1 MAYGSSHGS
10 ASRNH
15 KVQPTK
21 RWIFLAL
28 LAAVAALL
36 GGASRYDAIQIV
48 PLRALSGLLLIPAIY
63 YLTWHDLK
71 KEAAL
76 VSLFGLFVIL
86 VGLQLVPLPPDIW
99 HALPGRG
106 AIEQLDAALGYTD
119 VWRPLSMAP
128 MRTWN
133 ALGSLVVPA
142 AGLMLAIALR
152 ATARDLLQIIAG
164 LGILNAALGLLQ
176 VISGRS
182 SPLYFY
188 ELTNWGS
195 AVGIFANENHSAVF
209 AACSLLVVARL
220 GLETRR
226 QRSARW
232 LSIFYPAS
240 FFFIVLVALVSG
252 SRAGFVACLGAALI
266 SAVMFGVS
274 PARRSG
280 KSTPDQLSRW
290 SEQRP
295 YLVVALPFL
304 VLALTIV
311 AFIVLGRAP
320 AFSDILA
327 RDSFADL
334 RWSILP
340 VISEM
345 LSTHWLV
352 GSGFGSFEQVYHI
365 HEPSELLMPRYVNQA
380 HNDWLQ
386 LVIEGGVLAGALLA
400 GLIVW
405 LVQSMLRIFRVRTR
419 PVLGLFWISIFSIIA
434 AASLVD
440 YPLRTPIFQLVLIW
454 LLLALSRDHRDVE
467 DT

>member
-1 MAYGSSHGS
+1 MGNGTSNRS
-10 ASRNH
+10 ASRH
-15 KVQPTK
+15 RKIQPTK
-21 RWIFLAL
+21 GWIFLAL
-28 LAAVAALL
+28 LAAVAAFL

-48 PLRALSGLLLIPAIY
+48 PLRALSGLLLIPALY

-71 KEAAL
+71 REAAL
-76 VSLFGLFVIL
+76 ASLFGLFVIL

-99 HALPGRG
+99 HSLPGRG
-106 AIEQLDAALGYTD
+106 AIEQLDAALGYAD
-119 VWRPLSMAP
+119 AWRPLSMTP

-133 ALGSLVVPA
+133 AFGSLVLPA
-142 AGLMLAIALR
+142 AGLLMALALR
-152 ATARDLLQIIAG
+152 ATARDLLHVIAG
-164 LGILNAALGLLQ
+164 LGLLNAALGLLQ

-182 SPLYFY
+182 SPLYLY

-195 AVGIFANENHSAVF
+195 AVGIFANENHSAIF

-220 GLETRR
+220 GLEARI
-226 QRSARW
+226 QQGSRW

-252 SRAGFVACLGAALI
+252 SRAGFVACLGAALV
-266 SAVMFGVS
+266 SAGMIGVS

-280 KSTPDQLSRW
+280 NHTPGQLRRW

-295 YLVVALPFL
+295 YLVAVIPLL
-304 VLALTIV
+304 VLALTVV
-311 AFIVLGRAP
+311 AFVALGRAP

-327 RDSFADL
+327 KDGFADL

-345 LSTHWLV
+345 ISIHWLV
-352 GSGFGSFEQVYHI
+352 GSGLGSFEQVYHI
-365 HEPSELLMPRYVNQA
+365 YEPSDLLMPRYVNQA

-386 LVIEGGVLAGALLA
+386 LIIEGGVMAGALLA
-400 GLIVW
+400 GLTVW
-405 LVQSMLRIFRVRTR
+405 LVRSILRIFHGRTGTF
-419 PVLGLFWISIFSIIA
+419 LGLFWISIFSIIA
-434 AASLVD
+434 ASSLVD

-454 LLLALSRDHRDVE
+454 LLLAVSRDHRDAE

>member
-1 MAYGSSHGS
+1 MAKGSSYRS
-10 ASRNH
+10 ASRHH
-15 KVQPTK
+15 KIQAS
-21 RWIFLAL
+21 RGWIVLTLLAL
-28 LAAVAALL
+28 VAAFF

-48 PLRALSGLLLIPAIY
+48 PLRALSALFLIPAIY
-63 YLTWHDLK
+63 YLTREDLK
-71 KEAAL
+71 REAVL

-86 VGLQLVPLPPDIW
+86 VGLQLVPLPPEIW
-99 HALPGRG
+99 HDLPGRK
-106 AIEQLDAALGYTD
+106 AIEQLDGASGNAEL
-119 VWRPLSMAP
+119 WRPLSMAP
-128 MRTWN
+128 LRTWN
-133 ALGSLVVPA
+133 AFGSLVLPA
-142 AGLMLAIALR
+142 AGLLLAIALR
-152 ATARDLLQIIAG
+152 ASTRILLQIIAG
-164 LGILNAALGLLQ
+164 LGVLNAALGLLQ

-188 ELTNWGS
+188 DLTNWGS

-220 GLETRR
+220 GLEERM

-240 FFFIVLVALVSG
+240 FFFIVLIALVSG
-252 SRAGFVACLGAALI
+252 SRAGFVACLGAILI
-266 SAVMFGVS
+266 SAVMIGIS
-274 PARRSG
+274 PRRRSAKPASG
-280 KSTPDQLSRW
+280 QPSRW

-295 YLVVALPFL
+295 YLIAVLPLL
-304 VLALTIV
+304 VLAMTII
-311 AFIVLGRAP
+311 AFVTLGRAP

-352 GSGFGSFEQVYHI
+352 GSGFGSFEQVYQI
-365 HEPSELLMPRYVNQA
+365 YEPSNLLMPRYVNQA

-386 LVIEGGVLAGALLA
+386 LIIEGGFLAGVFLVGLA
-400 GLIVW
+400 AWVVKSIA
-405 LVQSMLRIFRVRTR
+405 RIFHGRAA
-419 PVLGLFWISIFSIIA
+419 PVSGLFWISIFSIIG

-454 LLLALSRDHRDVE
+454 LLLALSRDHRDAK

>member
-1 MAYGSSHGS
+1 MAKGPSHRS
-10 ASRNH
+10 ASRRQ
-15 KVQPTK
+15 KIQPSK
-21 RWIFLAL
+21 RWIFLTL
-28 LAAVAALL
+28 LASLAAFF

-48 PLRALSGLLLIPAIY
+48 PLRALSALFLIPAIY
-63 YLTWHDLK
+63 YLTREDLRR
-71 KEAAL
+71 EAVL

-86 VGLQLVPLPPDIW
+86 VGLQLIPLPPEIW
-99 HALPGRG
+99 HALPGRE
-106 AIEQLDAALGYTD
+106 AIEQLDGLLGNAEL
-119 VWRPLSMAP
+119 WRPLSMAP
-128 MRTWN
+128 LRTWN
-133 ALGSLVVPA
+133 AFGSLVLPA
-142 AGLMLAIALR
+142 AGLLLAIALR
-152 ATARDLLQIIAG
+152 ATTRDLLQIIAG

-182 SPLYFY
+182 SLLYFY

-220 GLETRR
+220 GLEERM

-240 FFFIVLVALVSG
+240 FFFIVLIALVSG

-266 SAVMFGVS
+266 SAVMIGIS
-274 PARRSG
+274 PRRRSANPT
-280 KSTPDQLSRW
+280 SDQPSRW
-290 SEQRP
+290 YEQCP
-295 YLVVALPFL
+295 YLIAVLPLL
-304 VLALTIV
+304 VLAMTVI
-311 AFIVLGRAP
+311 AFVTLGRAP

-340 VISEM
+340 VTSEM

-352 GSGFGSFEQVYHI
+352 GSGYGSFEQVYQI
-365 HEPSELLMPRYVNQA
+365 YEPPNLLMPRYVNQA

-386 LVIEGGVLAGALLA
+386 LFIEGGFLAGVLLA
-400 GLIVW
+400 GLAAWVVKSIT
-405 LVQSMLRIFRVRTR
+405 RISNGRAA
-419 PVLGLFWISIFSIIA
+419 PVSGLFWISIFGIIG

-454 LLLALSRDHRDVE
+454 LLLALSRDHRDAK